1 MRGAWGRKNAAL
13 GVFAGELHG
22 GRAQYVAYGG
32 VESAL
37 DASLYCIVWNAHK
50 RRNALLQT

>member
-13 GVFAGELHG
+13 GVFAEELHV

-50 RRNALLQT
+50 RRNTLLQT